1 MRLLWLS
8 AKELLTILIPIGKV
22 IDSLTQNNIAIH
34 MINQGASRISI
45 MIGTQVADAD
55 NAVRKIYK
63 TFFE

>member
-1 MRLLWLS
+1 MVVGEGI
-8 AKELLTILIPIGKV
+8 AHNINTIGKV
-22 IDSLTQNNIAIH
+22 IDSLTQNNIAIY

-55 NAVRKIYK
+55 NAVRQIYK